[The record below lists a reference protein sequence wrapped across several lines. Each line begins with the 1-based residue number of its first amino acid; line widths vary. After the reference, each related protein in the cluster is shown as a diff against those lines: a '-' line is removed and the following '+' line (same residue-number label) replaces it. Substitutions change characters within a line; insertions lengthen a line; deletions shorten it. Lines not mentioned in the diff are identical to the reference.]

1 MVKKHT
7 VLVTATGGPA
17 GLAAVRSLFK
27 VGNFKIVSVDAD
39 PFASGLY
46 LTEAESYTVPFAS
59 EKDYIARLLRVCR
72 KEKVEVVL
80 PCSDEE
86 ILELSK
92 HKQLF
97 NSKRVQLP
105 IADYNFIAKASD
117 KWKMLKAI
125 SKSGIRVPKT
135 FSPHTLNEFK
145 NAIRQI
151 GFPLV
156 IRPRIS
162 RGARGVTY
170 CENEN
175 QAEFTFKLLRK
186 NYGKVIVQEFIPGKS
201 GSVFVVQ
208 TLWNRQHELSACAVM
223 QKLRE
228 RPPTGGVATAGK
240 TVFDDYLRDLGA
252 STVKKLGPWVGP
264 AGVEFKVS
272 KLNGQPCVMEVNPRL
287 QGVTYLFTEAGI
299 NFPYLWVL
307 IALDRKFPPK
317 FEYKEL
323 YFTRTWV
330 DLTISQ
336 QDLVQ

>member
-1 MVKKHT
+1 MVRKPT

-17 GLAAVRSLFK
+17 GLAAVRSLLK

-39 PFASGLY
+39 PFAPGLY
-46 LTEAESYTVPFAS
+46 LTEVKSYTVPFANE
-59 EKDYIARLLRVCR
+59 EKYITRLLRVCK

-86 ILELSK
+86 ILKLSK
-92 HKQLF
+92 HKQF
-97 NSKRVQLP
+97 FSSKGIQLP
-105 IADYNFIAKASD
+105 IADYSFIAKASD
-117 KWKMLKAI
+117 KWKMLEAI
-125 SKSGIRVPKT
+125 SKSDIRVPKT
-135 FSPHTLNEFK
+135 FSPYALDEFE
-145 NAIRQI
+145 NAIKKT

-170 CENEN
+170 CENKDE
-175 QAEFTFKLLRK
+175 AKFTFKLLRK
-186 NYGKVIVQEFIPGKS
+186 NYGKVIIQEFIPGKS

-208 TLWNRQHELSACAVM
+208 TLWNHQHKLCACAVM

-240 TVFDDYLRDLGA
+240 AVHDDNLRDLGA
-252 STVKKLGPWVGP
+252 SIVERLGAWVGP
-264 AGVEFKVS
+264 AGIEFKVNE
-272 KLNGQPCVMEVNPRL
+272 LDGQPYVMEVNPRL

-299 NFPYLWVL
+299 NFPQLWVL
-307 IALDRKFPPK
+307 IAFNQKFPPK
-317 FEYKEL
+317 FAYQEL

-330 DLTISQ
+330 DATI
-336 QDLVQ
+336 DKKKLL